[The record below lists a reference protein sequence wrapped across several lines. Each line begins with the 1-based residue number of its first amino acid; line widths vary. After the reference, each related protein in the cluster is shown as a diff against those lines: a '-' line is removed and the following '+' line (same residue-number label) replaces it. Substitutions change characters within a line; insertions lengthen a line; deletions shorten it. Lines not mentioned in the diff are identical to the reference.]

1 MWPFV
6 KEGHAEMLSA
16 TTQHQGKCFN
26 PHMPSFDPGRESVQN
41 IYKLM
46 IGSIVPRPIAFV
58 SSQDARGVRNLA
70 PFSFFTGVSADPP
83 VILFCP
89 TVRPED
95 PSRGLAAHK
104 DTLLNVIATREFVVN
119 VVSEEIAERMNLTS
133 AQVPPDVDEFALAG
147 LTPVPSDLVKPP
159 RVAESPVQME
169 CRLRQIIEVSD
180 RPSGG
185 SIVLGEVVRF
195 HVDDALV
202 ENFRIDPEKLA
213 AIGRMGG
220 TTYARTRDR
229 FDLKRPE

>member
-1 MWPFV
+1 
-6 KEGHAEMLSA
+6 ML
-16 TTQHQGKCFN
+16 
-26 PHMPSFDPGRESVQN
+26 SFDPARESVQN

-58 SSQDARGVRNLA
+58 SSLDERGVRNLA
-70 PFSFFTGVSADPP
+70 PFSYFTAVSADPP

-89 TVRPED
+89 TVRPAD
-95 PSRGLAAHK
+95 HDRGLAAHK

-119 VVSEEIAERMNLTS
+119 VVTEGIAEKMNLTS
-133 AQVPPDVDEFALAG
+133 AQVPADVDEFELAG
-147 LTPVPSDLVKPP
+147 LTPEPSEVVKPP

-169 CRLRQIIEVSD
+169 CRLRQIVEVSD

-185 SIVLGEVVRF
+185 AVVLGEVVRF
-195 HVDDALV
+195 HVNEALM

-213 AIGRMGG
+213 TIGRMGG
-220 TTYARTRDR
+220 PTYVRTRDR